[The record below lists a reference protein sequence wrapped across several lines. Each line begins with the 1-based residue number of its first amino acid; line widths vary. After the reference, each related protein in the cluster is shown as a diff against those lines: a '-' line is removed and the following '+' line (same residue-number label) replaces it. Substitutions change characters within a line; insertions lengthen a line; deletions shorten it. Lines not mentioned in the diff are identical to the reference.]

1 MRNMLPLVV
10 TLALVAAAPAPKPAP
25 QTARPSAL
33 GLSELPPQQ
42 LAPNSC
48 ALFLWDRASEKRIVM
63 AVAQPAMV
71 RVVRGGKPIDLA
83 QAASDGGPVLGFAPH
98 ARYGDANLMV
108 GLDLEITPSE
118 GGGAVI
124 RSGTVTVT
132 EADGSAVVAPVAGLV
147 GCATAG

>member
-1 MRNMLPLVV
+1 MKHLL
-10 TLALVAAAPAPKPAP
+10 LAMMVPVLVAAAPRVPASS
-25 QTARPSAL
+25 RVSAL

-48 ALFLWDRASEKRIVM
+48 ALFLWDRTSEQRIVM
-63 AVAQPAMV
+63 AVARPAMV
-71 RVVRGGKPIDLA
+71 RVVRGGSTRDLA
-83 QAASDGGPVLGFAPH
+83 QLAADGGEVLGFAPH
-98 ARYGDANLMV
+98 ARYGAAGLTI

-147 GCATAG
+147 GCAAGG

>member
-1 MRNMLPLVV
+1 VKTVMSLV
-10 TLALVAAAPAPKPAP
+10 ALVALIGAAPASKPAP
-25 QTARPSAL
+25 ESAL
-33 GLSELPPQQ
+33 GFSELPPQQ

-48 ALFLWDRASEKRIVM
+48 ALFLWDRATEKRIVM
-63 AVAQPAMV
+63 AVAQPAMI
-71 RVVRGGKPIDLA
+71 RVVRGDETLDLA
-83 QAASDGGPVLGFAPH
+83 QVSVDGAPVLGFAPH
-98 ARYGDANLMV
+98 ARYGDTTLGV

-147 GCATAG
+147 GCATGG